1 MRNFAFMNQ
10 RELFLQHVAQTSDAP
25 LALEIVAAEGCKMY
39 DRQGKEYIDVIS
51 GISVCNVG
59 HRNPK
64 VVQAIK
70 DQVDQYMHIMVYGEL
85 IESPQVQYASR
96 LASLLPSTLDA
107 VYFTSSGSEAT
118 EGAMKLAK
126 RLTGRTNM
134 VAFNDSYHGSTQG
147 ALSVMGS
154 EYWRNAYR
162 PLIPGIKHVH
172 HNQFA
177 SLEAIDEHTAC
188 VIAEPIQ
195 AERGVMSP
203 SIAWM
208 KALRKRCTETGALLV
223 LDEIQTGFGRT
234 GSMFAFEQFDVVP
247 DILLLGKAIGGG
259 MPLGAFV
266 ASKQM
271 MDHFTLNPVLGHIT
285 TFGGHPVCC
294 AAGLAALEFLVDEK
308 LISQVKKNERLFAE
322 LLHHPM
328 IRDFR
333 SAGLLMAIDFGTWD
347 LNKKIIDR
355 CIAKGVFTDWFLF
368 ASHCMRLAPPLI
380 ITEEEIRTACGIIL
394 DCCDDEQASC

>member
-1 MRNFAFMNQ
+1 MNQ

-25 LALEIVAAEGCKMY
+25 LALEIVRAAGCKMW
-39 DRQGKEYIDVIS
+39 DRNGMEYIDVIS

-59 HRNPK
+59 HCNPK
-64 VVQAIK
+64 VVNAIK

-85 IESPQVQYASR
+85 IELPQVHYASR
-96 LASLLPSTLDA
+96 LASLLPATLDA

-162 PLIPGIKHVH
+162 PLIPGVKHMH
-172 HNQFA
+172 HNQFE
-177 SLEAIDEHTAC
+177 SLDAIDEHTAC

-195 AERGVMSP
+195 AERGVMTP
-203 SIAWM
+203 SMEWM
-208 KALRKRCTETGALLV
+208 KALRQRCTETGTLLV

-234 GSMFAFEQFDVVP
+234 GSMFAFEQFGIVP
-247 DILLLGKAIGGG
+247 DILLLGKALGGG

-271 MDHFTLNPVLGHIT
+271 MDSFTLNPVLGHIT

-308 LISQVKKNERLFAE
+308 LISQVKKKELLFAE

-328 IRDFR
+328 IKGFR
-333 SAGLLMAIDFGTWD
+333 SAGLLMAIDFGTWE
-347 LNKKIIDR
+347 LNKKIIDF

-380 ITEEEIRTACGIIL
+380 ISEDEIKTACGIIL
-394 DCCDDEQASC
+394 ECCDDVQAKG

>member
-1 MRNFAFMNQ
+1 MNQ

-39 DRQGKEYIDVIS
+39 DRHGNEYIDVIS

-70 DQVDQYMHIMVYGEL
+70 DQLDKYMHIMVYGEL
-85 IESPQVQYASR
+85 VESPQVQYATK
-96 LASLLPSTLDA
+96 LASLLPATLNS
-107 VYFTSSGSEAT
+107 VYFTSSGAEAT

-126 RLTGRTNM
+126 RLTRRHNM
-134 VAFNDSYHGSTQG
+134 VAFHDSYHGSTQG

-162 PLIPGIKHVH
+162 PLIPGIKHVY
-172 HNQFA
+172 HNRIE
-177 SLEAIDEHTAC
+177 SLDAIDDHTAC

-195 AERGVMSP
+195 AERGVMKP
-203 SIAWM
+203 SLEWM
-208 KALRKRCTETGALLV
+208 KMLRQRCDETGALLV

-234 GSMFAFEQFDVVP
+234 GTLFAFEQFGIVP
-247 DILLLGKAIGGG
+247 DIILLGKALGGG

-266 ASKQM
+266 ASKEM
-271 MDHFTLNPVLGHIT
+271 MDSFTLNPVLGHIT

-294 AAGLAALEFLVDEK
+294 AGGMAALEFLVEEK
-308 LISQVKKNERLFAE
+308 LMDQVQKKEILFRE
-322 LLHHPM
+322 LLKHPA
-328 IRDFR
+328 IKSFR
-333 SAGLLMAIDFGTWD
+333 SAGLLMAIEFDAWET
-347 LNKKIIDR
+347 NKKVIDL
-355 CIAKGVFTDWFLF
+355 CISKGVFTDWFLF

-380 ITEEEIRTACGIIL
+380 ITEDEIRKACGIIL
-394 DCCDDEQASC
+394 ECCDALHH